1 MSLQQNKY
9 KADKTLLSLNTQA
22 GILTLSVLSLKQNL
36 AIEAIDTP
44 FVGLSKSRNHGS
56 ITFRGT
62 EDEDGEEGGSSLGP
76 QHRSL
81 GYKEGR

>member
-1 MSLQQNKY
+1 
-9 KADKTLLSLNTQA
+9 
-22 GILTLSVLSLKQNL
+22 L

-44 FVGLSKSRNHGS
+44 FVVLSKSRNEGS

-62 EDEDGEEGGSSLGP
+62 EKKDGEEGGSSLGP